1 MAIYETPERL
11 LQSLIRFDTTNPP
24 GNERAC
30 IEYIHGML
38 EDAGIMTALY
48 AKDEQRPNLVAR
60 IKGRGEAPPLLLY
73 GHVDVVTTAGQNWRY
88 PPFAAEI
95 HDGFVWGRGALDMK
109 GGVAMMIAALLRLK
123 AEAVVPSGDVIL
135 LVLTDEENYAEFG
148 AKFMVESHPE
158 VFEGVRYALGEFG
171 GFNITLAGK
180 RFYPI
185 QVAEKQVCG
194 LELKFKGP
202 GGHGA
207 MPAPECAAIHLGEA
221 LDRIYSRR
229 MPVHVTPPV
238 RRMIEEMAQNIG
250 GVTGLGLRAL
260 LRPALTDRLL
270 NQLGEIG
277 QTFVPMLHNTVNAT
291 IFEGGE
297 KRNVIPSEIRVE
309 LDGRMLPGFT
319 PEQMV
324 AEVRELIG
332 LGEEDVEIRVLQ
344 YEPGPEEI
352 DMGLFDHLAG
362 VLKRLDPEGIPVP
375 YLLTA
380 VTDGRHLAKLGIQ
393 SFGFIPMRLPQD
405 FEFFKL
411 AHAADE
417 RIPVEAVRFG
427 AEGIYQAVRE
437 YRG

>member
-1 MAIYETPERL
+1 MAVYETPEKI
-11 LQSLIRFDTTNPP
+11 LQDLIRFDTTNPP

-30 IEYIHGML
+30 IEYIQQLLG
-38 EDAGIMTALY
+38 DAGIETTLY
-48 AKDEQRPNLVAR
+48 AKVEQRPNLVAR
-60 IKGRGEAPPLLLY
+60 IKGRGEAPPLMLY
-73 GHVDVVTTAGQNWRY
+73 GHVDVVTTAGQDWRY
-88 PPFAAEI
+88 PPFGAEI

-123 AEAVVPSGDVIL
+123 AEEVVPAGDLIL
-135 LVLTDEENYAEFG
+135 LVLADEENYAEFG
-148 AKFMVESHPE
+148 ARFMVEAHPE

-202 GGHGA
+202 SGHGA
-207 MPAPECAAIHLGEA
+207 MPAPECAAIHLGYA

-229 MPVHVTPPV
+229 MPVHVTAPV
-238 RRMIEEMAQNIG
+238 RGMVGEMARSVG
-250 GVTGLGLRAL
+250 GATGLGLRAL
-260 LRPALTDRLL
+260 LQPALTDKLL
-270 NQLGEIG
+270 DRLGEIG
-277 QTFVPMLHNTVNAT
+277 LTFVPMFHNTVNAT
-291 IFEGGE
+291 IFQGGE
-297 KRNVIPSEIRVE
+297 KRNVVPSEIRVE
-309 LDGRMLPGFT
+309 LDGRMLPGVR
-319 PEQMV
+319 PEQMI

-344 YEPGPEEI
+344 YEPGPEKI
-352 DMGLFDHLAG
+352 DLGLFDHLAG
-362 VLKRLDPEGIPVP
+362 VLKQLDPEGIPVP

-393 SFGFIPMRLPQD
+393 SYGFIPMQLPED